1 MTYLTT
7 QQLADSRQSDR
18 LVAARRQTLRAR
30 LLCLLRTPQP
40 MQPAELPTFL
50 TGRKVEH
57 TPRWWTALQK
67 GQTVSTPAAR
77 RESVAVHKCT
87 EC

>member
-7 QQLADSRQSDR
+7 HQLADSRQTDR
-18 LVAARRQTLRAR
+18 LDVARRHSLRAR

-40 MQPAELPTFL
+40 MQPAELPVLL
-50 TGRKVEH
+50 TGRKAERMP
-57 TPRWWTALQK
+57 TWWMALQK
-67 GQTVSTPAAR
+67 GQTVSTPAACR
-77 RESVAVHKCT
+77 SGVAVPEPS